1 MTPRSAH
8 FFESITKEYIYDV
21 MGQSVYIYPFVS
33 KKSSPSNKY
42 EKIYGEN
49 SSLQYDEAIEI
60 PCKVSLSPKNTNT
73 FEETYQETY
82 SDIEVFILRETL
94 KDLDFTPNIGD
105 IIVFQRLYY
114 EVFEIDDTPMYFG
127 SPEFK
132 FAFNL
137 RGHTKRVDNL
147 DLPMIED
154 NDV

>member
-1 MTPRSAH
+1 
-8 FFESITKEYIYDV
+8 
-21 MGQSVYIYPFVS
+21 
-33 KKSSPSNKY
+33 
-42 EKIYGEN
+42 
-49 SSLQYDEAIEI
+49 
-60 PCKVSLSPKNTNT
+60 
-73 FEETYQETY
+73 
-82 SDIEVFILRETL
+82 
-94 KDLDFTPNIGD
+94 
-105 IIVFQRLYY
+105 VFQRLYY